1 MDGDVKEN
9 HRNDS
14 IMRYPF
20 QFDFSARDYGGV
32 WALCVTGAD
41 WRRPSVWGLFLE
53 NPFLI
58 IEQLPSAMNIL
69 ETVN

>member
-20 QFDFSARDYGGV
+20 QFDFSARDYGGR

-41 WRRPSVWGLFLE
+41 WRRPSV
-53 NPFLI
+53 
-58 IEQLPSAMNIL
+58 
-69 ETVN
+69 